1 MGFWGILLIA
11 LGLSMDAFAVS
22 LTNGM
27 TYKNPRAPLTAM
39 FFGGFQ
45 ALMPILGYY
54 LGSLFSVFI
63 EAYAGIIVLVILA
76 FIGGKMIRDGLLA
89 DKSSVTAASRPKT
102 VTLLAQA
109 IATSIDAFA
118 VGVGFVALKVHVFSA
133 AALIGIV
140 AAAITLLAVYVG
152 SKAGNMLGNKAQIL
166 GGLILIGIGI
176 KSVL

>member
-1 MGFWGILLIA
+1 MGFWGLLLFA

-27 TYKNPRAPLTAM
+27 TYKNPRALLTAL

-45 ALMPILGYY
+45 ALMPVLGYY
-54 LGSLFSVFI
+54 LGSLFSAFV
-63 EAYAGIIVLVILA
+63 EMYSGIIVLVILA

-89 DKSSVTAASRPKT
+89 GKSAVTAASKPQT

-109 IATSIDAFA
+109 VATSIDAFA
-118 VGVGFVALKVHVFSA
+118 VGVSFVALKVHIFSA
-133 AALIGIV
+133 AAMIGIIT
-140 AAAITLLAVYVG
+140 ATCTLLAVYIG

-166 GGLILIGIGI
+166 GGLILVGIGI